1 MRRIINPG
9 SLIPKPQLELKVMT
23 TKPLSGRTIAIPETR
38 ELDLFAQMLE
48 QRGADT
54 LRCPLVSILDAP
66 DQAPIIAWL
75 RRLAAGEFNDL
86 VLLTGEGLRRLLA
99 AAERAGIKE
108 DVIAAL
114 GKTRKITRGPKP
126 ARALR
131 DIGLRND
138 LAAEEPTTDGII
150 TALAKLDLKG
160 RGIGVQLYG
169 TEPNLKLINFI
180 RQAGAT
186 PYPVAPYIYASKTD
200 DSKVIA
206 LIKQLALGE
215 IDVIAFTSAQQVTR
229 LRDVAGQNQLEE
241 TLKKGLSRVKV
252 AAVGPIVAETLQD
265 IGARVDMM
273 PEESYFM
280 KPLVNAIAAALGAA

>member
-1 MRRIINPG
+1 MI
-9 SLIPKPQLELKVMT
+9 
-23 TKPLSGRTIAIPETR
+23 TKPLAGRTIAIPETR

-48 QRGADT
+48 QRGAAT
-54 LRCPLVSILDAP
+54 VRCPLVAILDAP
-66 DQAPIIAWL
+66 DPAPVIAWL
-75 RRLAAGEFNDL
+75 KLLAADRFNDL

-99 AAERAGIKE
+99 TAERTGTKE
-108 DVIAAL
+108 AVIAAL
-114 GKTRKITRGPKP
+114 GKIRMITRGPKP

-138 LAAEEPTTDGII
+138 VAAEQPTSDGII
-150 TALAKLDLKG
+150 AALAKLDLNG
-160 RGIGVQLYG
+160 RAVGVQLYG

-186 PYPVAPYIYASKTD
+186 PYPVAPYIYAGKAD
-200 DSKVIA
+200 DGKVIA

-215 IDVIAFTSAQQVTR
+215 IDVIAFTSTQQITR
-229 LRDVAGQNQLEE
+229 LNDVAKENQLEE
-241 TLKKGLSRVKV
+241 TLKQGLNRAKV
-252 AAVGPIVAETLQD
+252 AAVGPIVAETLKS

-280 KPLVNAIAAALGAA
+280 KPLVNAIVATVTGKKS

>member
-1 MRRIINPG
+1 M
-9 SLIPKPQLELKVMT
+9 S
-23 TKPLSGRTIAIPETR
+23 TKPLAGRTVAIPETR

-54 LRCPLVSILDAP
+54 VRCPLVSILDAP

-75 RRLAAGEFNDL
+75 KRLAAGEFDDL

-99 AAERAGIKE
+99 AAERAGIKQ

-114 GKTRKITRGPKP
+114 GNTRKITRGPKP

-131 DIGLRND
+131 DIGLRSD

-150 TALAKLDLKG
+150 AALGKLDLHG
-160 RGIGVQLYG
+160 RNIGVQLYG
-169 TEPNLKLINFI
+169 TEPNLKLVDFI
-180 RQAGAT
+180 RRAGAA
-186 PYPVAPYIYASKTD
+186 PNPVAPYIYADKAD
-200 DSKVIA
+200 DGKVIA

-215 IDVIAFTSAQQVTR
+215 IDVIAFTSMQQVTR
-229 LRDVAGQNQLEE
+229 LRDVAKQQQLEE
-241 TLKKGLSRVKV
+241 TLMKGLSRAKV
-252 AAVGPIVAETLQD
+252 AAVGPIVAEALKD
-265 IGARVDMM
+265 LGARVAMM

-280 KPLVNAIAAALGAA
+280 KPLVNAIVAAIGIV

>member
-1 MRRIINPG
+1 M
-9 SLIPKPQLELKVMT
+9 S
-23 TKPLSGRTIAIPETR
+23 TKPLTGRTIAIPETR
-38 ELDLFAQMLE
+38 ELDIFAQMLE

-54 LRCPLVSILDAP
+54 VRCPLVSILDAP

-75 RRLAAGEFNDL
+75 KRLAAGEFDDL
-86 VLLTGEGLRRLLA
+86 VLLTGEGLRRLLT
-99 AAERAGIKE
+99 AAERAGIEE

-150 TALAKLDLKG
+150 AALAKHDLKG

-169 TEPNLKLINFI
+169 ADPNLKLIKFI
-180 RQAGAT
+180 RQAGAA

-229 LRDVAGQNQLEE
+229 LRDIARENQQEE

-252 AAVGPIVAETLQD
+252 AAVGPIVAEALQD
-265 IGARVDMM
+265 IGVRVDMM

-280 KPLVNAIAAALGAA
+280 KPLVKAIVAALGAA